1 MTSDIVKQATF
12 ATGRIVHQGT
22 GEPVVGQVQIAAQE
36 GPVAAKVT
44 GDGTFLLSGDLKLL
58 FPNLAT
64 QNYQLHLDIHAD
76 SAQFHPG
83 FIDHPVLVTIPGGP
97 SFDPDPP
104 TTPLALVVVPTVLLP
119 ADPTNVRGRVV
130 EAHNPETPISGATLE
145 LLQGGPPISAVT
157 TDADGR
163 YRFNDVTVLAPSQ
176 IRCSKAG
183 FKTEARPLLVDFG
196 KLINEEYFRLAP
208 P

>member
-1 MTSDIVKQATF
+1 MHRGADSAKALREKPGVP
-12 ATGRIVHQGT
+12 R
-22 GEPVVGQVQIAAQE
+22 IAAPKNPFDPSPH
-36 GPVAAKVT
+36 GARSPCIADRVV
-44 GDGTFLLSGDLKLL
+44 
-58 FPNLAT
+58 
-64 QNYQLHLDIHAD
+64 LHLDIHAD

-104 TTPLALVVVPTVLLP
+104 TTPRALVVVPTVLLP